1 MNGLLHNT
9 LTLNTA
15 KILTGNVLAQIISL
29 IVYPVL
35 SRLYSPDDFGVLNVF
50 CSIGGIFII
59 FATCEYQNAIVIAN
73 KNTEASACL
82 HLSVIINIFVS
93 TFVALT
99 ILFAKPISEFFN
111 VPALA
116 RWYFLLPVYI
126 FFTALWNILQHWYIR
141 KKLFGEIGSCQV
153 SLSTS
158 NAILKSGLGYF
169 GQTSFGL
176 MLSMTV
182 SPIVAI
188 GISIGVHF
196 KHIKELLCN
205 NTVHVRDVAKKYVNF
220 PKYATPRMFL
230 NYIIGNLPILL
241 LSPNFTAYEIG
252 ILGMAMALAGKPI
265 NILVTSMSKP
275 LFQRVSELVND
286 SKPIKQIV
294 KRFIILILIVV
305 IPVFILLSFFL
316 PDITQWLLGKQWRD
330 SGELIRY
337 MLPYLASLMITSTL
351 CFIPDI
357 FQKQKITFIFEIA
370 NLLLCSISLA
380 LGIIFTNFKLGIFL
394 FYLSY
399 TIVWCS
405 EGFWIYSIVKNYD
418 RHIIK

>member
-1 MNGLLHNT
+1 MNNLLHNT
-9 LTLNTA
+9 LTRNTA
-15 KILTGNVLAQIISL
+15 KVLTGNVLAQIISL
-29 IVYPVL
+29 IIYPVL

-50 CSIGGIFII
+50 CSIGGIFIVL
-59 FATCEYQNAIVIAN
+59 ATCEYQNSIVIAN
-73 KNTEASACL
+73 KNTESSACF
-82 HLSVIINIFVS
+82 HLSLIINIIVS
-93 TFVALT
+93 SFVALT

-116 RWYFLLPVYI
+116 HWYFLLPVYI

-141 KKLFGEIGSCQV
+141 KKLFGEIGKYQV

-158 NAILKSGLGYF
+158 NAILKSGFGYF

-176 MLSMTV
+176 VLSMTV
-182 SPIVAI
+182 SPIIAI

-196 KHIKELLCN
+196 KHIKELFLTN
-205 NTVHVRDVAKKYVNF
+205 ATHIKDAAKKYSNF
-220 PKYATPRMFL
+220 PKYATPRMLL
-230 NYIIGNLPILL
+230 NYLIGILPILML
-241 LSPNFTAYEIG
+241 APNFTAYEIG
-252 ILGMAMALAGKPI
+252 VLGMAMTLSSKPI
-265 NILVTSMSKP
+265 NILVTSMYNP
-275 LFQRVSELVND
+275 LFQRVSELVNG

-294 KRFIILILIVV
+294 KRFIFLILIIV
-305 IPVFILLSFFL
+305 IPIFTILYFFL

-337 MLPYLASLMITSTL
+337 MLPYLASLMVTSTL

-357 FQKQKITFIFEIA
+357 FQKQKITFMFEA
-370 NLLLCSISLA
+370 VNLLLCTISLA
-380 LGIIFTNFKLGIFL
+380 LGIIFTNFKLGIIL

-399 TIVWCS
+399 TIVWVV

-418 RHIIK
+418 TQIIK